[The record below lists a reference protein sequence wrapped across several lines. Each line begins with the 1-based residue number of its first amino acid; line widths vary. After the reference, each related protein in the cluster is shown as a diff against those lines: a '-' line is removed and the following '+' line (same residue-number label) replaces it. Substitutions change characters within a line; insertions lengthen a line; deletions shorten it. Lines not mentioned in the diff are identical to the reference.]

1 MNFGPAKN
9 VNLNSN
15 ISIDMNSFINISP
28 KKEEPHKAQPNQNFI
43 NLPIDIAK
51 KLQQGN
57 DYFIVG
63 YNPATLPVEQP
74 SKI

>member
-9 VNLNSN
+9 VNPNSN
-15 ISIDMNSFINISP
+15 MSSFVNISP
-28 KKEEPHKAQPNQNFI
+28 KKEELPKTQPNQNFM
-43 NLPIDIAK
+43 NVPIDIAK

-57 DYFIVG
+57 DSFIVG

>member
-28 KKEEPHKAQPNQNFI
+28 KKEEPHKAQPN
-43 NLPIDIAK
+43 
-51 KLQQGN
+51 
-57 DYFIVG
+57 
-63 YNPATLPVEQP
+63 
-74 SKI
+74 